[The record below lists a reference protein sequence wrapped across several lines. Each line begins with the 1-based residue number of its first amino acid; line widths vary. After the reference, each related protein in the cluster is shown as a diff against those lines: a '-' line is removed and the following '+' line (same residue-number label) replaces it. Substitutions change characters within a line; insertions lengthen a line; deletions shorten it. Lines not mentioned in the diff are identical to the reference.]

1 MRERANHASNIVTNA
16 TRLASQRLAVRPV
29 CMCVYG
35 CMWKH
40 YVYVCGYIYTWRGSV
55 LTTPS
60 KIVTNATHFV
70 CQFGDD
76 ARHQRQHRYQR
87 RTPCLAQFGGNARH
101 QRVGGVWRWWG
112 CSSRTRG
119 WYSSRTP
126 HVMLVTNA
134 TQACG
139 VGEDARHERHTP
151 CLQRRG
157 EEIKWGHRGKRQERQ
172 ERDKRDK
179 RETRERRERDER
191 ETREDERET
200 RERQERDKRETRGT
214 QEGHKREIGR
224 QETWNKRDKRH
235 ERDKR
240 ETRETDNFV
249 SQCSPSAW
257 YVCVCI
263 METCMYV
270 YTGKRCMRVCMY
282 AWCGSAHISHRVSV
296 CVRSTTH
303 MGWLQLVGFLK
314 LQVSFAEY
322 SLFYRALLQKRRK
335 IVRSP
340 IIEATPYRYVCAQ
353 QHISVCVRSTTHIDT
368 GWLQLVGSLKL
379 QVSFEEYRFFYR
391 ALLQKRRIILRS
403 LLIIATPH
411 VCAQRHISI
420 WGGYDQ

>member
-1 MRERANHASNIVTNA
+1 MTRERANNAFENRHQRHTFCLPIWWRCSSPTPASLPTPHALSRPIWWQCSSPTRWWRVALVRMLVTNAWVILVTNA
-16 TRLASQRLAVRPV
+16 TR
-29 CMCVYG
+29 
-35 CMWKH
+35 
-40 YVYVCGYIYTWRGSV
+40 
-55 LTTPS
+55 
-60 KIVTNATHFV
+60 
-70 CQFGDD
+70 D
-76 ARHQRQHRYQR
+76 ARHE
-87 RTPCLAQFGGNARH
+87 RH
-101 QRVGGVWRWWG
+101 TGVWRWWG
-112 CSSRTRG
+112 CSSRT
-119 WYSSRTP
+119 P
-126 HVMLVTNA
+126 HALSTKEGGRDQVRA
-134 TQACG
+134 
-139 VGEDARHERHTP
+139 
-151 CLQRRG
+151 QRQETR
-157 EEIKWGHRGKRQERQ
+157 ETRERQERQ
-172 ERDKRDK
+172 ERDK
-179 RETRERRERDER
+179 RETRERRERDKRRRER
-191 ETREDERET
+191 DKRET

-379 QVSFEEYRFFYR
+379 QVSFEE
-391 ALLQKRRIILRS
+391 
-403 LLIIATPH
+403 
-411 VCAQRHISI
+411 
-420 WGGYDQ
+420 